1 MLLIIIKYSYPL
13 NPSLDLLPNQS
24 ISVLAPSNA
33 KKKSSKNKPLCHE
46 TDWISLILLVEWGVQ
61 SNYQCPPNGDQTD

>member
-1 MLLIIIKYSYPL
+1 MSQKRSPDFATQSKHFCFGTIKC
-13 NPSLDLLPNQS
+13 
-24 ISVLAPSNA
+24 
-33 KKKSSKNKPLCHE
+33 KKKSSKNKTLCHE